1 MPRLKQIT
9 KVRRSLRLVRS
20 AGNFDG
26 RRGRSGPVAVA
37 GPKRF
42 GLGQSALVADQA
54 GPGRQACQALA
65 RLALQDSRRTDLLR
79 AEAHHGAARRGLGH
93 LLLHVDPKP
102 D

>member
-1 MPRLKQIT
+1 
-9 KVRRSLRLVRS
+9 
-20 AGNFDG
+20 
-26 RRGRSGPVAVA
+26 
-37 GPKRF
+37 
-42 GLGQSALVADQA
+42 
-54 GPGRQACQALA
+54 LA